1 MFRTMLKTGGAN
13 QDHVA
18 DKKTNLLM
26 KAPFKGNRASS
37 SLPKNPLVHL
47 YLIQQE
53 EPTEPRVFWGISG
66 TQHGP
71 F

>member
-1 MFRTMLKTGGAN
+1 MS
-13 QDHVA
+13 QI
-18 DKKTNLLM
+18 KKTNLP
-26 KAPFKGNRASS
+26 PFEGNRASS

-53 EPTEPRVFWGISG
+53 EPTEPWVFGGISG
-66 TQHGP
+66 TQRGP